1 MSLTSDLKSPN
12 SPVGAWARKRFGH
25 AKRLYP
31 QLTAAAKPVLVRPAG
46 WGDGRDQRWS
56 WSGMACDTMLRWKLG
71 ATQPASAVQ
80 AGGRMLVGD
89 LDSTDLGYL
98 LREAPVPDETAAAAR
113 MSVLWALAEQH
124 ARYGLTENPLTS
136 VAAESTDRLLAA
148 VPDDVVADV
157 VAVIDGPGAGLVDEL
172 ARLGPVEVGL
182 AFRYPGGA
190 DLDLLIGTTLVE
202 VKTTVSRPGLTDVLQ
217 ALGYALLA
225 EPGRID
231 ELLWVFPRSGKSL
244 WLPVADVIERI
255 ADDPDATSAL
265 LRTELRDVAG
275 IDRARPIM

>member
-1 MSLTSDLKSPN
+1 VSLTSDLKSPN
-12 SPVGAWARKRFGH
+12 SPVGAWARHRFGN

-31 QLTAAAKPVLVRPAG
+31 ELTAAAKPVLVRPTG

-80 AGGRMLVGD
+80 AGGRVLVGH
-89 LDSTDLGYL
+89 LDRTDLGYL
-98 LREAPVPDETAAAAR
+98 LGGAPVPEETGAAAR
-113 MSVLWALAEQH
+113 MSVLWAMAEQH
-124 ARYGLTENPLTS
+124 ARYRLTENPLTL
-136 VAAESTDRLLAA
+136 VAAEPTDRLLAA
-148 VPDDVVADV
+148 VPHDVVADV

-172 ARLGPVEVGL
+172 ARLGPVEAGL

-190 DLDLLIGTTLVE
+190 DLDLLIGTALVE

-225 EPGRID
+225 EPGCID

-244 WLPVADVIERI
+244 RLPVADVIERI
-255 ADDPDATSAL
+255 VDEPAATSEL
-265 LRTELRDVAG
+265 LRAELRDVAG
-275 IDRARPIM
+275 IGSA